1 MLNQS
6 SVIIAQRVPMATL
19 ELNNEN
25 LKSNTCLKPII
36 SVGKVIL
43 LTL

>member
-19 ELNNEN
+19 EPNNEN
-25 LKSNTCLKPII
+25 LKSNRCLKPII
-36 SVGKVIL
+36 SVSKVIL
-43 LTL
+43 FTM